1 MSDMHKNLVD
11 QMSAAGERTVTLI
24 WETYQG
30 EEMSQR
36 GVGICKHTVKHDIPD
51 VSNSSVRLH
60 VHEGETLKLC
70 VTSSKAG
77 YLTIVNLG
85 TTGQVVKMFPLGNVD
100 NHIEAARE
108 YKIPDDFNLVENRG
122 KITGWEI
129 ASGSASAEIPERIVA
144 IVTADPLSLS
154 EAAFKLRGGFGTVEE
169 VVSDIRMLLT
179 EKGTWTFGLLE
190 AWVD

>member
-1 MSDMHKNLVD
+1 
-11 QMSAAGERTVTLI
+11 
-24 WETYQG
+24 
-30 EEMSQR
+30 MSQR